1 MADPFSIIAGTAGLL
16 DVCFRI
22 FKYLKETQAASER
35 IEEEITALLREIEA
49 LINVNESIKTV
60 FVTELKPRPGSSTTD
75 SARVEGLWRNIGS
88 NLQNCRALVERLEI
102 WVKEI
107 VGKEGPKIV
116 RKLDG
121 FRKQMRKQ
129 SKNEDFQQLRLQIAN
144 HQCALQ
150 ILLSALTL

>member
-22 FKYLKETQAASER
+22 FKYLKETQAGSER

-60 FVTELKPRPGSSTTD
+60 FVTELKPRPGPFAMN
-75 SARVEGLWRNIGS
+75 SARVEDLWRNIGS
-88 NLQNCRALVERLEI
+88 NLQNCRALVERLEV

-107 VGKEGPKIV
+107 IGKEGPKVV

-129 SKNEDFQQLRLQIAN
+129 SKNEDFQQLRLQIAT
-144 HQCALQ
+144 HQSALH